1 MIVKSSKGSEFNV
14 SENLSTDFRFMCAYA
29 AMRTGDPER
38 AVGGAVNMVALV
50 LGRDEDRFLRE
61 IAEED
66 GTVPVDKVFTE
77 LKFMLDQASKDKSLK
92 NS

>member
-14 SENLSTDFRFMCAYA
+14 SENLSTDFRFMRAYA
-29 AMRTGDPER
+29 AMRSGDPER
-38 AVGGAVNMVALV
+38 AVDGAVDVVALV
-50 LGRDEDRFLRE
+50 FGKDEDRFLRE

-66 GTVPVDKVFTE
+66 GTAPVDRVFTE
-77 LKFMLDQASKDKSLK
+77 LKYMLDQASGDKHLK